1 MKRFPFLS
9 VLAVLVT
16 LCSGQMAHGYINNGA
31 VTVVPIIDDVSFV
44 NNGLIQIS
52 TELPFETQN
61 TLYFTNSGTILANA
75 LTGGQGFLGG
85 NTENGGVRFEYVNG
99 ATGYRRPASVIRNE
113 QGAGI
118 TGRPYVVLNAT
129 NIVNRGTF
137 TVPADGLIR
146 LTGQNV
152 DLERGKLDL
161 GTLDGNSLS
170 DGYITETNLFVGATG
185 VTDLH
190 WGTNTVD
197 LPLASFFRLLPN
209 GAQVTTPNY
218 RVFPDGQIAMALKSP
233 AAYVYQQFDG
243 PPKTPTNQIIQAV
256 FVLNGNTNINVDVSF
271 ADSLERTNRF
281 KIPTVQFSAFETNVI
296 TRQKQLKSIWL
307 SDTLTADSLLFAE
320 TNVFLNTNGLTGS
333 FRPSFRPENFDIYR
347 NGVGGK
353 RPNGTLT
360 NDTFVK
366 FLSPEFTNGMAYTN
380 AIVPAFYS
388 AYKAYINGQL
398 TFGANLPDA
407 DITNYGGR
415 LEINADNLNL
425 KDARIRGVGVVNAK
439 TKNLVSSAGA
449 VIDVPYLYYDLDST
463 DGNLVLQNLAAP
475 SVTRVASGTIQAW
488 STLWTNGFSVNVTN
502 TTVGSDG
509 TTNSDVTVQE
519 YQTVFHVLLVSSAL
533 DTIGSVDITGLNAR
547 ATNTTVVDKVTIS
560 RRFETSSDSLAI
572 DGEFKLGTLSV
583 NTLFNFGA
591 TNAPN
596 LRYLTNRGILNIA
609 GFANFGSDRVTP
621 YEVYNNSRT
630 NLATGFSITSKV
642 FQNSGSLQSSFGPIA
657 IVAGSAALD
666 GNDSLVRSPRDISL
680 TATTLKVR
688 GGSVRSSRGLQLAV
702 SDSLT
707 DGGITTPTT
716 FVSSYGFS
724 LASLPKVSS
733 LLGSNFEVNTTEGG
747 TADISWPGADL
758 GAEAAG
764 FVNNAVIGHLVLNLA
779 PDSFLTLTETGAKN
793 ALYVDYLELNSAI
806 VDDLASYIE
815 IGSGMTLYFADS
827 NIPVEKLNGALGGH
841 VKWVS
846 SYAGPRSGV
855 DVALGNG
862 RTIRINRAL
871 FDSKSIDSDSDGI
884 SNGFD
889 TTPFGGVPVTSKV
902 IDLPPLTTE
911 INWIGAPKTI
921 YRVEAA
927 NSLISPLWDLVS
939 RVTNSAPVSVPL
951 SVRELVPVDGAARYF
966 RVTYEP

>member
-9 VLAVLVT
+9 VLAVLVA
-16 LCSGQMAHGYINNGA
+16 LCSGQTALGYVNNGA
-31 VTVVPIIDDVSFV
+31 VTVVPVIDDVTFV
-44 NNGLIQIS
+44 NNGLLQIS

-61 TLYFTNSGTILANA
+61 TLYFTNAGSILANSLA
-75 LTGGQGFLGG
+75 SFGGIVGG
-85 NTENGGVRFEYVNG
+85 STDNGGVRFEYIDG

-118 TGRPYVVLNAT
+118 TGRPYVLLNAT

-146 LTGQNV
+146 LTGKNV

-170 DGYITETNLFVGATG
+170 DGYVTDTNLFVGATG
-185 VTDLH
+185 VSDLH

-197 LPLASFFRLLPN
+197 LPLASFFRLLP
-209 GAQVTTPNY
+209 GGPQVTTPNY
-218 RVFPDGQIAMALKSP
+218 RVTPDGQIALSLKSP
-233 AAYVYQQFDG
+233 SAYVYQQFDG

-271 ADSLERTNRF
+271 IDSQERTNRF
-281 KIPTVQFSAFETNVI
+281 KIPTVQFSGFETNVI

-307 SDTLTADSLLFAE
+307 SDTLTADSLLFAD
-320 TNVFLNTNGLTGS
+320 TNVFMNTNGLAGT
-333 FRPSFRPENFDIYR
+333 FKPENFYIYR

-360 NDTFVK
+360 NDTFLK

-380 AIVPAFYS
+380 TTVPAFYS
-388 AYKAYINGQL
+388 AYKAFVNGQL
-398 TFGANLPDA
+398 TFGGNLPDA

-449 VIDVPYLYYDLDST
+449 VIDVPYLYYDLDSA

-475 SVTRVASGTIQAW
+475 IVTRVASGTIQAW
-488 STLWTNGFSVNVTN
+488 SALWTNGFSLNVTN
-502 TTVGSDG
+502 TTVGADG
-509 TTNSDVTVQE
+509 TTNSDVTAQD
-519 YQTVFHVLLVSSAL
+519 YQTVFHVLLVASAL

-547 ATNTTVVDKVTIS
+547 ATNTTVTDKVSIS
-560 RRFETSSDSLAI
+560 RRFQTSSDSLTV

-583 NTLFNFGA
+583 STLFNFGA

-609 GFANFGSDRVTP
+609 GVANFGSDRVTP
-621 YEVYNNSRT
+621 YEVYNNTRT
-630 NLATGFSITSKV
+630 NLATGFQITSKV
-642 FQNSGSLQSSFGPIA
+642 FQNSGSLQSSFGPIS
-657 IVAGSAALD
+657 IVAGAAGLD

-688 GGSVRSSRGLQLAV
+688 GGSVRSGRGLQLAV
-702 SDSLT
+702 ADSFT
-707 DGGITTPTT
+707 DAGITTPST

-733 LLGSNFEVNTTEGG
+733 LLGSNFEVNTSEGG
-747 TADISWPGADL
+747 TADIAWPGSDL
-758 GAEAAG
+758 GAEVAG
-764 FVNNAVIGHLVLNLA
+764 YVNNAVIGHLVLNLA
-779 PDSFLTLTETGAKN
+779 PDSFLTITETGAKN

-815 IGSGMTLYFADS
+815 IGEGMTLYFADS
-827 NIPVEKLNGALGGH
+827 NVPVEKLNGALGGH

-927 NSLISPLWDLVS
+927 SSLTSTSWDLVS
-939 RVTNSAPVSVPL
+939 RVTNSAAVSVPL
-951 SVRELVPVDGAARYF
+951 SVREPVPADNAARYF

>member
-9 VLAVLVT
+9 VLAVLVAF
-16 LCSGQMAHGYINNGA
+16 CSGQTALGYVNNGA
-31 VTVVPIIDDVSFV
+31 VTVVPVIDDVTFV
-44 NNGLIQIS
+44 NNGLLQIS

-61 TLYFTNSGTILANA
+61 TLYFTNSGTILANSLA
-75 LTGGQGFLGG
+75 GFGGFVGG
-85 NTENGGVRFEYVNG
+85 STDNGGVRFEYING
-99 ATGYRRPASVIRNE
+99 STGYRRPASVIRNE

-118 TGRPYVVLNAT
+118 TGRPYVLLNAT

-146 LTGQNV
+146 LTGQNI

-170 DGYITETNLFVGATG
+170 DGYVTDTNLFVGATG
-185 VTDLH
+185 VSDIH

-197 LPLASFFRLLPN
+197 LPLASFFRLLPS
-209 GAQVTTPNY
+209 GPQVTTPNY
-218 RVFPDGQIAMALKSP
+218 RVFPDGQIALSLKSP
-233 AAYVYQQFDG
+233 SAYVYQQFDG

-271 ADSLERTNRF
+271 IDSQERTNRF
-281 KIPTVQFSAFETNVI
+281 KIPTVQFSGFETNVI

-307 SDTLTADSLLFAE
+307 SDTLTADSLLFAD
-320 TNVFLNTNGLTGS
+320 TNVFLNTNGLVGT
-333 FRPSFRPENFDIYR
+333 FKPENFYIYR

-380 AIVPAFYS
+380 ATVPAFYS
-388 AYKAYINGQL
+388 AYKAYVNGQL
-398 TFGANLPDA
+398 TYGANLPDA

-475 SVTRVASGTIQAW
+475 IVTRVASGTIQAW
-488 STLWTNGFSVNVTN
+488 SALWTNGFSVNVTN
-502 TTVGSDG
+502 TTVGADG
-509 TTNSDVTVQE
+509 TTNSDVTAQD
-519 YQTVFHVLLVSSAL
+519 YQTVFHVLLVASAL
-533 DTIGSVDITGLNAR
+533 DTIGSVDITGLSAR
-547 ATNTTVVDKVTIS
+547 ATNTTVADKVSIS
-560 RRFETSSDSLAI
+560 RRFQTSSDSLTVN
-572 DGEFKLGTLSV
+572 GEFKLGTLTAS
-583 NTLFNFGA
+583 TLFNFGA

-609 GFANFGSDRVTP
+609 GVANFGSDRTKP
-621 YEVYNNSRT
+621 YEVYNNTRT
-630 NLATGFSITSKV
+630 NLATGFQVTSKV
-642 FQNSGSLQSSFGPIA
+642 FQNSGSLQSSFGPIS
-657 IVAGSAALD
+657 IVAGSASLD
-666 GNDSLVRSPRDISL
+666 GNDSLVRSPRDISVS
-680 TATTLKVR
+680 ATTLKVR
-688 GGSVRSSRGLQLAV
+688 GGSVRSSRGIQLAV
-702 SDSLT
+702 SDSFT
-707 DGGITTPTT
+707 DAGITTPSTW
-716 FVSSYGFS
+716 VSTYGFS
-724 LASLPKVSS
+724 LSSLPKVSS
-733 LLGSNFEVNTTEGG
+733 LLGSNFEVDTTEGG
-747 TADISWPGADL
+747 TADISWPGNDL

-764 FVNNAVIGHLVLNLA
+764 YANNAAIGHLVLNLA
-779 PDSFLTLTETGAKN
+779 PDSFLTITETGIKN
-793 ALYVDYLELNSAI
+793 AVYVDYLELNSAI
-806 VDDLASYIE
+806 ADDLASYIE
-815 IGSGMTLYFADS
+815 VGEGMTLYFADS
-827 NIPVEKLNGALGGH
+827 NIPVEKLNGALGGRI
-841 VKWVS
+841 KWVP

-862 RTIRINRAL
+862 KTIRINRAL
-871 FDSKSIDSDSDGI
+871 FDSKTIDSDSDGI

-889 TTPFGGVPVTSKV
+889 TTPFGGVPVTSK
-902 IDLPPLTTE
+902 IINLPPLTTE

-927 NSLISPLWDLVS
+927 NSLTSTSWDLVS
-939 RVTNSAPVSVPL
+939 RVTNNATVSVPL
-951 SVRELVPVDGAARYF
+951 SVREPVPADNAVRYF